1 MRVLSLHGLVALC
14 IPYMAFRFRL
24 VPSAFPFSL
33 HSLLRLAGK
42 ISQACS
48 AKIQRPIVGGF

>member
-14 IPYMAFRFRL
+14 IPSWLFVFRL

-33 HSLLRLAGK
+33 HSLLRLVGEM
-42 ISQACS
+42 SQACS
-48 AKIQRPIVGGF
+48 AKIQQPIVGGF